1 MAKYTKGL
9 INIIHIID
17 INILFKQRNNVVIN
31 IIIHIFS
38 DTIKIAFYR

>member
-1 MAKYTKGL
+1 MKPK
-9 INIIHIID
+9 IIKIQLHIID